1 MQPTIAAAYIVRGRA
16 YKEKGDFNKALRDF
30 NKINSG
36 QFHPNPLNAYQD
48 SGDIYFEFGQ
58 YAKAIDDYS
67 KAIDTRKG
75 YRGYQMP
82 EHVAYPFSRRGLTHL
97 ISKNYQAAIED
108 FTVVINLTPDD
119 ASPYYRRGLAYSKL
133 GNQQQTI
140 SDFKIA
146 ASLGDKNAQDA
157 LLELKEQW

>member
-1 MQPTIAAAYIVRGRA
+1 
-16 YKEKGDFNKALRDF
+16 
-30 NKINSG
+30 
-36 QFHPNPLNAYQD
+36 
-48 SGDIYFEFGQ
+48 
-58 YAKAIDDYS
+58 
-67 KAIDTRKG
+67 
-75 YRGYQMP
+75 MP